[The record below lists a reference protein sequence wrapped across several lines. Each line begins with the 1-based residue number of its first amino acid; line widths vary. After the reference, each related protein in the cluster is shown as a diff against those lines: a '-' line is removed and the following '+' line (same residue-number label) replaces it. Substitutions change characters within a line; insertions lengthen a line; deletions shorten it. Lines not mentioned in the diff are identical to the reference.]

1 MDIFN
6 PFGGSPA
13 NFLHTTIQL
22 SAPIVFAALGGMFSE
37 RSGVINISLE
47 GAILLGAF
55 GAAFGVYMTGS
66 PLAGLGIGMVCGGL
80 SGLALAIIGVSLQV
94 NQILAG
100 FSINLLA
107 LGLTSFLSR
116 VAMSSHDPS
125 APLAGFGD
133 IHVPLLSDIPFLG
146 PVLFQNDILIYGM
159 VAVTVFSLW
168 LLYRT
173 PVGLIVTAT
182 GENPAAVDAA
192 GISVPL
198 VRYICV
204 IAGSALAGIG
214 GCYLVLTQIF
224 MFSENM
230 SAGKGFIALAAVI
243 LGRWNPVGVICACM
257 CFALFDAW
265 QLQLQFNNPEVPH
278 QFFTMLPF
286 LISFMAM
293 VGLMGRSAAP
303 RSLGLMFV
311 RGNR

>member
-1 MDIFN
+1 MKASKILAK
-6 PFGGSPA
+6 PFA
-13 NFLHTTIQL
+13 
-22 SAPIVFAALGGMFSE
+22 AALGIAVLAAAPAYAADVVFQEPPAPQPAAPMDFGPIATWTGPYAGLQFGYGFGGRVNSPALGGPISNTDGWFGGAFLGYNLQNDMFVYGAEADLNYSRFSGSNATGDTS
-37 RSGVINISLE
+37 RSGLE
-47 GAILLGAF
+47 GSLRARAGVAI
-55 GAAFGVYMTGS
+55 T
-66 PLAGLGIGMVCGGL
+66 
-80 SGLALAIIGVSLQV
+80 
-94 NQILAG
+94 
-100 FSINLLA
+100 
-107 LGLTSFLSR
+107 
-116 VAMSSHDPS
+116 D
-125 APLAGFGD
+125 
-133 IHVPLLSDIPFLG
+133 
-146 PVLFQNDILIYGM
+146 DILIYGM
-159 VAVTVFSLW
+159 VVVTVFSLW

-311 RGNR
+311 RGSR

>member
-1 MDIFN
+1 MGMLII
-6 PFGGSPA
+6 
-13 NFLHTTIQL
+13 FLHTAIQL
-22 SAPIVFAALGGMFSE
+22 SAPLVFAALGGMFSE

-47 GAILLGAF
+47 GAILSGAF
-55 GAAFGVYMTGS
+55 GAAFGAYSTGS
-66 PLAGLGIGMVCGGL
+66 PLAGLWVGTFFGGL
-80 SGLALAIIGVSLQV
+80 SGLGLAIIGVSFQV

-116 VAMSSHDPS
+116 VAMSHDAS
-125 APLAGFGD
+125 VPLNGFGIID
-133 IHVPLLSDIPFLG
+133 VPLLSDIPFIG

-159 VAVTVFSLW
+159 IAVTALAFFI
-168 LLYRT
+168 LYRT
-173 PVGLIVTAT
+173 PIGLIVTAT

-192 GISVPL
+192 GVSVPL

-204 IAGSALAGIG
+204 IAGGALAGVG

-243 LGRWNPVGVICACM
+243 LGRWNPVGVICACV

-286 LISFMAM
+286 VVSFMAM
-293 VGLMGRSAAP
+293 VGLMGRSTAP
-303 RSLGLMFV
+303 RSLGVMFE
-311 RGNR
+311 RGGR

>member
-6 PFGGSPA
+6 LFGGSLA

-37 RSGVINISLE
+37 RSGVINIALE

-55 GAAFGVYMTGS
+55 GAALGVYMTGS
-66 PLAGLGIGMVCGGL
+66 PLLGLGVGILFGGL
-80 SGLALAIIGVSLQV
+80 SGLSLAITGVSFQV

-107 LGLTSFLSR
+107 LGMTSFLSR
-116 VAMSSHDPS
+116 VAMDHDSSV
-125 APLAGFGD
+125 PLAGFGP
-133 IHVPLLSDIPFLG
+133 IRIPYLADIPFVG
-146 PVLFQNDILIYGM
+146 AVLFENDILIYGM
-159 VAVTVFSLW
+159 VAVTILSLW
-168 LLYRT
+168 ILYRT
-173 PVGLIVTAT
+173 PIGLIVTAT
-182 GENPAAVDAA
+182 GENPAAADAA

-204 IAGSALAGIG
+204 IAGSALAGVG

-243 LGRWNPVGVICACM
+243 LGRWNPIGVICACL

-286 LISFMAM
+286 LISFLAM
-293 VGLMGRSAAP
+293 VGLMGRSRAP
-303 RSLGLMFV
+303 QSLGLMFE
-311 RGNR
+311 RGSR